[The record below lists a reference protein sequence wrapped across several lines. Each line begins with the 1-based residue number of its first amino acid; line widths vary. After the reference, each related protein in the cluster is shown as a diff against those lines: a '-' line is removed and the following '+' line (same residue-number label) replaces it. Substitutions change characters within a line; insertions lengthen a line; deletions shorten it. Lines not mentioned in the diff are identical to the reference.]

1 MTTENPSIP
10 LSAMRAIAV
19 EAIRAVTGCPD
30 LRGNE
35 GRYLVDELEAVAK
48 AAAETLSAEANPQDA
63 QIVQPPLLGWT
74 FNHTQQ
80 QTDEDGPVPGTW
92 EIGWLDDE
100 DDTFSPVL
108 VLDTWLY
115 NQEDM
120 AEPLARAI
128 LARLAP

>member
-1 MTTENPSIP
+1 MTTTTTEALVRDIK
-10 LSAMRAIAV
+10 AAIA
-19 EAIRAVTGCPD
+19 ELADGRTFPD
-30 LRGNE
+30 L
-35 GRYLVDELEAVAK
+35 L
-48 AAAETLSAEANPQDA
+48 AAIDTLAERSKPQDA

>member
-1 MTTENPSIP
+1 MTTTTTEAPDPCPFCGSIVLARSVYCMTCIQCGAAGP
-10 LSAMRAIAV
+10 DGDHATDEAAIA
-19 EAIRAVTGCPD
+19 AWNSR
-30 LRGNE
+30 
-35 GRYLVDELEAVAK
+35 
-48 AAAETLSAEANPQDA
+48 SHPQDA

-100 DDTFSPVL
+100 DGSFSSIL

-115 NQEDM
+115 NQEDV